1 MRPHAQGRGADCSG
15 QGWHGAGFK
24 WWHPGDPW
32 LDPNGLQLLYAFP
45 KTLGSSCPPMPLGSD
60 SSRLPEP
67 GTLSQPPG
75 RVGASPPAM
84 PAKTP
89 TPETV
94 RQEKREQKF
103 TFSHLA
109 SFVLS

>member
-1 MRPHAQGRGADCSG
+1 MAPSRIQNG
-15 QGWHGAGFK
+15 Q
-24 WWHPGDPW
+24 PGDLCQL
-32 LDPNGLQLLYAFP
+32 LDPSP
-45 KTLGSSCPPMPLGSD
+45 KTFPELFPPGSA
-60 SSRLPEP
+60 RLPEP
-67 GTLSQPPG
+67 GTQQQPPG
-75 RVGASPPAM
+75 RVGAAP

-109 SFVLS
+109 FLCTQLISA

>member
-1 MRPHAQGRGADCSG
+1 MAPSRSQAQAARGPLAASRWAPAAGPISQKLPELFPLGRGSA
-15 QGWHGAGFK
+15 
-24 WWHPGDPW
+24 
-32 LDPNGLQLLYAFP
+32 
-45 KTLGSSCPPMPLGSD
+45 
-60 SSRLPEP
+60 RLPEP
-67 GTLSQPPG
+67 GTHQQPPG
-75 RVGASPPAM
+75 RVGAAPPAM

-109 SFVLS
+109 FLCTQLISA

>member
-1 MRPHAQGRGADCSG
+1 MRLSTVSGVCELHSQRGVLVPELSQAPSRIHEPAAQGPL
-15 QGWHGAGFK
+15 AGSK
-24 WWHPGDPW
+24 I
-32 LDPNGLQLLYAFP
+32 FP
-45 KTLGSSCPPMPLGSD
+45 ELFPLGRGSA
-60 SSRLPEP
+60 RLPEP
-67 GTLSQPPG
+67 GTQQQPPG
-75 RVGASPPAM
+75 RVGAAPPAV

-109 SFVLS
+109 FLCTQLISA

>member
-1 MRPHAQGRGADCSG
+1 MAPSRVQNG
-15 QGWHGAGFK
+15 Q
-24 WWHPGDPW
+24 PEDLW
-32 LDPNGLQLLYAFP
+32 LDPDGRQLLDPSPKSFP
-45 KTLGSSCPPMPLGSD
+45 ELLPLGRGSAQ
-60 SSRLPEP
+60 LPEP
-67 GTLSQPPG
+67 GTQQQPPG
-75 RVGASPPAM
+75 RGGAAPPAV

-109 SFVLS
+109 FLCTQLISA